1 MKKTVLNIEGMTC
14 SACSNG
20 LEKYLNKQKGIHR
33 AEVNLVM
40 ATALIEYDDNL
51 TIEDL
56 NKMVQ
61 GAGFKSLGERND
73 KKEKRNELKKVIIF
87 SILGIVLM
95 YISMGAMINLPVP
108 QIIDMNKNPI
118 IYSIVIAIL
127 SFTFL
132 IYGFD
137 IIKNG
142 IKNIIHKMP
151 NMDSL
156 VGIGVIVNFLYSLW
170 NTILVFQGQTHMVH
184 HLYFESSA
192 IIILFVKIGRYIDGK
207 NKNKAVDSI
216 KNLVTIT
223 PKNGTILKDGNE
235 KTVTINEIEKG
246 DIVICKPG
254 EKIAVDG
261 KVTKGETHT
270 DESFITGESK
280 PVTKKV
286 GSKVLAGSIN
296 YDGYIEYEAER
307 IGKDSS
313 ISQIVNLVVE
323 ATNTKAPIARL
334 ADKISGYFVPAIF
347 LIAIL
352 SFILNLAIYNEID
365 KAILSLVSVLVVACP
380 CALGLATPLAMIVAI
395 GNCSKRGVLIKSSE
409 SIEALKHIDTIVFDK
424 TGTLTEGK
432 LSIVDGEYT
441 KENMKILQSLEAMSN
456 HPIAKSMVNY
466 RIEKEFKSEN
476 KESNIDK
483 NGKANTEKI
492 TNENQKKDKE
502 QVDKKHLYE
511 IKEFKDIPGKGI
523 QGKINGKTYYAG
535 NQKLLNEK
543 NIKNIYAEK
552 ELEYSKKGESIVY
565 LFDEKE
571 VLAIVGLSDKIK
583 DNMEEIIQKIKENG
597 YKVIMLTGDN
607 ETTAKAIA
615 KKLNIEEVISN
626 VSPKEKQDKI
636 KEINKN
642 NSCLMVGDGIN
653 DSPALKTATVGISV
667 ANGTDMSADS
677 ADIILLKDNMNLIL
691 EILNIGKK
699 TIRIVKQNLFW
710 ALFYNICMIPL
721 AMGILP
727 VSLNPMIASL
737 AMTFSSLT
745 VVLNSLRLSFREMP
759 K

>member
-1 MKKTVLNIEGMTC
+1 MKKTILNIEGMTC

-51 TIEDL
+51 KIEDL

-61 GAGFKSLGERND
+61 GAGFKSLGEKND

-87 SILGIVLM
+87 SILGIILM

-108 QIIDMNKNPI
+108 EIIDMNKNPN
-118 IYSIVIAIL
+118 IYSIVIAVL

-170 NTILVFQGQTHMVH
+170 NTILVFQGQTQMVH

-223 PKNGTILKDGNE
+223 PKNGTILKDGKE

-246 DIVICKPG
+246 DIVVCKPG

-334 ADKISGYFVPAIF
+334 ADKISGYFVPIIF
-347 LIAIL
+347 LIAII
-352 SFILNLAIYNEID
+352 SFILNLAIYSEID

-380 CALGLATPLAMIVAI
+380 CALGLATPLAMVVAI

-432 LSIVDGEYT
+432 LSIVEGEYT
-441 KENMKILQSLEAMSN
+441 KENIKILQSLEVMSN
-456 HPIAKSMVNY
+456 HPIAKSIVNY
-466 RIEKEFKSEN
+466 NTETLLENENNQKQLYEVKEFKE
-476 KESNIDK
+476 
-483 NGKANTEKI
+483 
-492 TNENQKKDKE
+492 
-502 QVDKKHLYE
+502 
-511 IKEFKDIPGKGI
+511 IPGKGI
-523 QGKINGKTYYAG
+523 QGNINGKTYYAG

-543 NIKNIYAEK
+543 NIKNIYEEK

-583 DNMEEIIQKIKENG
+583 ENMEEIIQKIKENG

-691 EILNIGKK
+691 ELLNIGKK

-727 VSLNPMIASL
+727 ISLNPMIASL

-745 VVLNSLRLSFREMP
+745 VVLNSLRLGTCQIVS

>member
-1 MKKTVLNIEGMTC
+1 MKKTILNIEGMTC

-40 ATALIEYDDNL
+40 ATALIEYDEDL
-51 TIEDL
+51 RIEDL

-87 SILGIVLM
+87 SILGIILM

-108 QIIDMNKNPI
+108 EIIDMNKNPI
-118 IYSIVIAIL
+118 IYSIVIAVL

-170 NTILVFQGQTHMVH
+170 NTILVFQGQTQLVH

-223 PKNGTILKDGNE
+223 PKNGTILKDGKE

-334 ADKISGYFVPAIF
+334 ADKISGYFVPIIF

-352 SFILNLAIYNEID
+352 SFILNLAIYSEID

-380 CALGLATPLAMIVAI
+380 CALGLATPLAMVVAI

-441 KENMKILQSLEAMSN
+441 KENIKILQSLEAMSN
-456 HPIAKSMVNY
+456 HPIAKGIVNSNMNKNFY
-466 RIEKEFKSEN
+466 EVKEFK
-476 KESNIDK
+476 
-483 NGKANTEKI
+483 
-492 TNENQKKDKE
+492 
-502 QVDKKHLYE
+502 E
-511 IKEFKDIPGKGI
+511 ISGKGI
-523 QGKINGKTYYAG
+523 QGNINGKTYYAG

-543 NIKNIYAEK
+543 NIKNIYEEK

-583 DNMEEIIQKIKENG
+583 ENMEEIIRKIKENG

-607 ETTAKAIA
+607 KTTAKAIA

-636 KEINKN
+636 KEINTN

-667 ANGTDMSADS
+667 ADGTDMSADS

-691 EILNIGKK
+691 ELLNIGKK

-710 ALFYNICMIPL
+710 ALFYNVCMIPL

-727 VSLNPMIASL
+727 ISLNPMIASL

-745 VVLNSLRLSFREMP
+745 VVLNSLRLGTDQIVS

>member
-40 ATALIEYDDNL
+40 ATALIEYDEDL
-51 TIEDL
+51 RIEDL

-87 SILGIVLM
+87 SILGVILM

-108 QIIDMNKNPI
+108 EIIDMNKNPI
-118 IYSIVIAIL
+118 IYSIVIAVL

-170 NTILVFQGQTHMVH
+170 NTILVFQGQTQMVH

-223 PKNGTILKDGNE
+223 PKNGTILKDGKE

-280 PVTKKV
+280 PVTKKI

-334 ADKISGYFVPAIF
+334 ADKISGYFVPVIF

-352 SFILNLAIYNEID
+352 SFILNLAIYSEID

-380 CALGLATPLAMIVAI
+380 CALGLATPLAMVVAI

-441 KENMKILQSLEAMSN
+441 EENLKILQSLEAMSN
-456 HPIAKSMVNY
+456 HPIAKSIVNY
-466 RIEKEFKSEN
+466 NIKLSTEN
-476 KESNIDK
+476 KTIE
-483 NGKANTEKI
+483 
-492 TNENQKKDKE
+492 
-502 QVDKKHLYE
+502 
-511 IKEFKDIPGKGI
+511 EFKDIPGKGI

-543 NIKNIYAEK
+543 NIKNIYEEK

-583 DNMEEIIQKIKENG
+583 DNLEEIIQKIKENG

-607 ETTAKAIA
+607 ETTAKVIA
-615 KKLNIEEVISN
+615 EKLNIGEVISN

-691 EILNIGKK
+691 ELLNIGKK
-699 TIRIVKQNLFW
+699 TIRIIKQNLFW
-710 ALFYNICMIPL
+710 ALFYNVCMIPL

-727 VSLNPMIASL
+727 ISLNPMIASL

-745 VVLNSLRLSFREMP
+745 VVLNSLRLSFRDMP

>member
-51 TIEDL
+51 KIEDL

-87 SILGIVLM
+87 SILGVILM

-108 QIIDMNKNPI
+108 EIIDMNKNPN
-118 IYSIVIAIL
+118 IYSIVIAVL

-170 NTILVFQGQTHMVH
+170 NTILVFQGQTQMVH

-223 PKNGTILKDGNE
+223 PKNGTILKDGKE

-246 DIVICKPG
+246 DIVVCKPG

-334 ADKISGYFVPAIF
+334 ADKISGYFVPIIF
-347 LIAIL
+347 LIAII
-352 SFILNLAIYNEID
+352 SFILNLAIYSEID

-380 CALGLATPLAMIVAI
+380 CALGLATPLAMVVAI

-441 KENMKILQSLEAMSN
+441 KENIKILQSLETMSN
-456 HPIAKSMVNY
+456 HPIAKSIVNY
-466 RIEKEFKSEN
+466 NTETLLENENNQKQLYEVKEFKE
-476 KESNIDK
+476 
-483 NGKANTEKI
+483 
-492 TNENQKKDKE
+492 
-502 QVDKKHLYE
+502 
-511 IKEFKDIPGKGI
+511 IPGKGI
-523 QGKINGKTYYAG
+523 QGNINGKTYYAG

-543 NIKNIYAEK
+543 NIKNIYEEK

-583 DNMEEIIQKIKENG
+583 ENMEEIIQKIKENG

-691 EILNIGKK
+691 ELLNIGKK

-727 VSLNPMIASL
+727 ISLNPMIASL

-745 VVLNSLRLSFREMP
+745 VVLNSLRLGTCQIVS

>member
-1 MKKTVLNIEGMTC
+1 MKKTILNIEGMTC

-51 TIEDL
+51 KIEDL

-87 SILGIVLM
+87 SILGIILM

-108 QIIDMNKNPI
+108 EIINMNKNPN
-118 IYSIVIAIL
+118 IYSIVIAVL

-170 NTILVFQGQTHMVH
+170 NTILVFQGQTQMVH

-223 PKNGTILKDGNE
+223 PKNGTILKDGEE

-246 DIVICKPG
+246 DIVVCKPG

-334 ADKISGYFVPAIF
+334 ADKISGYFVPIIF

-352 SFILNLAIYNEID
+352 SFILNLAIYSEID

-380 CALGLATPLAMIVAI
+380 CALGLATPLAMVVAI
-395 GNCSKRGVLIKSSE
+395 GNCSKRGVIIKSSE

-441 KENMKILQSLEAMSN
+441 KENIKILQSLETMSN
-456 HPIAKSMVNY
+456 HPIAKSIVNY
-466 RIEKEFKSEN
+466 NTETLLENENNQKQLYEVKEFKE
-476 KESNIDK
+476 
-483 NGKANTEKI
+483 
-492 TNENQKKDKE
+492 
-502 QVDKKHLYE
+502 
-511 IKEFKDIPGKGI
+511 IPGKGI
-523 QGKINGKTYYAG
+523 QGSINGKTYYAG

-543 NIKNIYAEK
+543 NIKNIYEEK

-583 DNMEEIIQKIKENG
+583 ENMEEIIQKIKENG

-691 EILNIGKK
+691 ELLNIGKK

-727 VSLNPMIASL
+727 ISLNPMIASL
-737 AMTFSSLT
+737 AMTFSSFT
-745 VVLNSLRLSFREMP
+745 VVVNSLRLM

>member
-1 MKKTVLNIEGMTC
+1 MKKIVLNIEGMTC

-20 LEKYLNKQKGIHR
+20 LEKYLNKQKGVKK

-40 ATALIEYDDNL
+40 ATALIEYEDNL
-51 TIEDL
+51 KIEDL
-56 NKMVQ
+56 NRMVQ
-61 GAGFKSLGERND
+61 EAGFKSLGEKND
-73 KKEKRNELKKVIIF
+73 KKENKNELIKVIIF
-87 SILGIVLM
+87 SILGIILM

-108 QIIDMNKNPI
+108 EIIDMNKNPN

-127 SFTFL
+127 SFVFL

-156 VGIGVIVNFLYSLW
+156 VGIGVLVNFLYSLW
-170 NTILVFQGQTHMVH
+170 NIIFVFQGRTNMVH

-192 IIILFVKIGRYIDGK
+192 IIILFVKIGRYIDNR
-207 NKNKAVDSI
+207 NKSKAVDNI

-223 PKNGTILKDGNE
+223 PKNGTIIKNSKE
-235 KTVTINEIEKG
+235 TTVTINEIKKG
-246 DIVICKPG
+246 DIVICRPG

-261 KVTKGETHT
+261 KVIKGATHT

-280 PVTKKV
+280 PVSKKI
-286 GSKVLAGSIN
+286 GSNVLAGSMN
-296 YDGYIEYEAER
+296 YDGYIEYRAER

-334 ADKISGYFVPAIF
+334 ADKISGYFVPIIF
-347 LIAIL
+347 IL
-352 SFILNLAIYNEID
+352 SIISFFLNLILQNQID
-365 KAILSLVSVLVVACP
+365 KAILILVSVLVVACP
-380 CALGLATPLAMIVAI
+380 CALGLATPLAMVVAI
-395 GNCSKRGVLIKSSE
+395 GNCSKKGIVVKSSE

-424 TGTLTEGK
+424 TGTLTQGK
-432 LSIVDGEYT
+432 LSITDGEYT
-441 KENMKILQSLEAMSN
+441 DESMKILQSLEAMSS
-456 HPIAKSMVNY
+456 HPIAKSIIRNMK
-466 RIEKEFKSEN
+466 EKYEV
-476 KESNIDK
+476 KEV
-483 NGKANTEKI
+483 
-492 TNENQKKDKE
+492 KE
-502 QVDKKHLYE
+502 
-511 IKEFKDIPGKGI
+511 IPGKGI
-523 QGKINGKTYYAG
+523 QGNINGKTYFAG
-535 NQKLLNEK
+535 NKKLLEEK
-543 NIKNIYAEK
+543 QIKNIYQEK

-565 LFDEKE
+565 LFNEKE
-571 VLAIVGLSDKIK
+571 ILAIVGLADKIK
-583 DNMEEIIQKIKENG
+583 SDMQNVIKKIKEKG

-615 KKLNIEEVISN
+615 EKLDIEEVISN

-642 NSCLMVGDGIN
+642 KSCLMIGDGIN
-653 DSPALKTATVGISV
+653 DSPALRTATVGISV

-677 ADIILLKDNMNLIL
+677 ADILLLKDNMNLVIEL
-691 EILNIGKK
+691 LNIGKK

-727 VSLNPMIASL
+727 ISLNPMIASL
-737 AMTFSSLT
+737 AMTFSSFT
-745 VVLNSLRLSFREMP
+745 VVINSLRLI